1 MAKVV
6 VSREARND
14 LISIQNY
21 IRDELQ
27 SPDASRRILDELKK
41 AITGLQDM
49 PERGKPL
56 DSILSVHTEYR
67 YLVCERYR
75 IFYLSDGDTVEIVR
89 ILHTLQDYMRVLFE

>member
-27 SPDASRRILDELKK
+27 SPDASRRILGVLKK
-41 AITGLQDM
+41 AITGL
-49 PERGKPL
+49 
-56 DSILSVHTEYR
+56 
-67 YLVCERYR
+67 
-75 IFYLSDGDTVEIVR
+75 
-89 ILHTLQDYMRVLFE
+89 